1 MSIDITG
8 LKVKSIDSVS
18 TSYSESV
25 VVIDLDTA
33 QLAEAVPTDEIV
45 NEYDHDDLLDEIG
58 ETTIIKWLEREG
70 YTVTNE

>member
-18 TSYSESV
+18 ASYAESW

-33 QLAEAVPTDEIV
+33 QLADAVPADEIV
-45 NEYDHDDLLDEIG
+45 SEYDADDLLDEIG
-58 ETTIIKWLEREG
+58 ESAIIKWLEREG